1 MIRLSEAAEALSD
14 GLTLD
19 ELADLS
25 TAKTAITIVQNVRQH
40 SISEAYAL
48 GRVDIIGFTAY
59 PPFKG
64 IPGEFKMSL
73 GGTCSW
79 RPVLSQCRS

>member
-1 MIRLSEAAEALSD
+1 MIRLSEAAEAVSD

-40 SISEAYAL
+40 RY
-48 GRVDIIGFTAY
+48 
-59 PPFKG
+59 K
-64 IPGEFKMSL
+64 
-73 GGTCSW
+73 
-79 RPVLSQCRS
+79 